1 MRRTVEIPHRNST
14 EHPHVAGIS
23 HAIVA
28 RGDLVFLCGQNGFDY
43 RTGVWA
49 EGIEEQTRVGIE
61 SMKEALE
68 CAGAS
73 LKDVVKMQ
81 VVLADWNEKD
91 RFHDIYKEYFA
102 EHPPVRSRYEATLL
116 APECLV
122 QMDVVAVIDG
132 TASTT
137 NAAMQGDVS

>member
-1 MRRTVEIPHRNST
+1 MRKVIPVPHRNST

-43 RTGVWA
+43 ETGIWA

-73 LKDVVKMQ
+73 LSDVVKMQ
-81 VVLADWNEKD
+81 VVLADWTDKD
-91 RFHDIYKEYFA
+91 RFHSVYSEYFTDD
-102 EHPPVRSRYEATLL
+102 PPVRSRYEATLL

-122 QMDVVAVIDG
+122 QMDVIAVVDHQ
-132 TASTT
+132 AS
-137 NAAMQGDVS
+137 GRKE